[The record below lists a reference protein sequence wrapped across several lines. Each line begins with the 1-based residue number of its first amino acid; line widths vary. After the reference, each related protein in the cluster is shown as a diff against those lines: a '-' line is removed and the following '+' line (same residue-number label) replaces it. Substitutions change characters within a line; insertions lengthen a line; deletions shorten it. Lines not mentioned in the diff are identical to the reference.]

1 MVSHSVQL
9 VAVLLAVFSSQSL
22 AQTSNPNPPGMT
34 YPPPNIQEPYPGV
47 LNGNSRRRLSGL
59 TTTTSAFH
67 THTHIVDNTA
77 GFVYV
82 GCYKD
87 VDTDRDLVVLKSDL
101 QDMTPNQCNTECN
114 GYDYFAIQISRCWC
128 GSSYGK
134 HGVAQAQYSGLK
146 NADNLDYE
154 PGCYHDC
161 PGHSAGYQ
169 CGGVL
174 RNSVYRRPSTMEADC
189 QTGEHSERT
198 MYLKAQG
205 VCKPEQGQ
213 LTPATMPP
221 GQLRVDTGHS
231 ETGYSHPGKFLHKHT
246 INSGAHP
253 QQFQAGT
260 GQPCPG
266 QHNCHATGGDLPDGS
281 AQIWDDE
288 QSHQV

>member
-1 MVSHSVQL
+1 MRMASSSMQVA
-9 VAVLLAVFSSQSL
+9 AVLLAVFSSQSL
-22 AQTSNPNPPGMT
+22 AQTIDGSGMT
-34 YPPPNIQEPYPGV
+34 YPPPQIQETYPGA

-59 TTTTSAFH
+59 TTTSQEYSWSTNS
-67 THTHIVDNTA
+67 NS

-87 VDTDRDLVVLKSDL
+87 VDTDRDLAVLKSDV
-101 QDMTPNQCNTECN
+101 QHMTPNQCNTECN

-128 GSSYGK
+128 GVSYGK
-134 HGVAQAQYSGLK
+134 HGVAQSQYSGRK

-189 QTGEHSERT
+189 QTAGHSERT
-198 MYLKAQG
+198 AFLVAQG

-213 LTPATMPP
+213 LATAVMPP

-231 ETGYSHPGKFLHKHT
+231 ETGYSHPGKKEHKRT
-246 INSGAHP
+246 INSGPHP

-266 QHNCHATGGDLPDGS
+266 QHNCYASGGDLPDGT
-281 AQIWDDE
+281 AQIWDDD
-288 QSHQV
+288 QSHQVA